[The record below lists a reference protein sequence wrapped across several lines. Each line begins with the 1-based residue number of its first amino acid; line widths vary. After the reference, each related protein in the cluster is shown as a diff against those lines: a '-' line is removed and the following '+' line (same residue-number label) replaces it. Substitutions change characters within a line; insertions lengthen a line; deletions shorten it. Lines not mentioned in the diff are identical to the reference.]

1 MTREWQTFDK
11 QMCLGIKKHLSDD
24 SNDSFIFVY
33 DLQKSANLE
42 AVVEFIH

>member
-1 MTREWQTFDK
+1 
-11 QMCLGIKKHLSDD
+11 MCLGIEKHLIDD

-42 AVVEFIH
+42 AVVEFIGIH